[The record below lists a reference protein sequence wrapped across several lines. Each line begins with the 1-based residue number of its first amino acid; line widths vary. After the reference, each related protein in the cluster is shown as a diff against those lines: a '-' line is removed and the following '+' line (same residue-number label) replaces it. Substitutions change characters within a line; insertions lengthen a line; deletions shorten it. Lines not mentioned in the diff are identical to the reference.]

1 MKMSRK
7 KKPIPETPHNRQ
19 KNYILTE
26 GTPIPPLVDMG
37 VFTKEG
43 KVAAPMQ
50 HKYRQINRF
59 LEMIDDTLEER
70 KSLSVVDFGCG
81 KSYLTFVLYYFL
93 TEIKG
98 MDVQMV
104 GLDLKADVIANCNEV
119 AKRYGYSGLRF
130 ECGDIGGFA
139 AENRA
144 DMVIALHACD
154 TATDHALYHALK
166 MNAKMIFAAP
176 CCQHELNSQIK
187 TETLPLLTRHGV
199 IKERIAALMTDS
211 IRANL
216 VAAQGYRTQLMEFV
230 DLTHTPKNLLIRAVK
245 TQMPS
250 KARTMYKKEVEDL
263 CKAFNLEPLLYKL
276 LNQG

>member
-1 MKMSRK
+1 MDKFDK
-7 KKPIPETPHNRQ
+7 KHNRQ

-59 LEMIDDTLEER
+59 LEMIDDTLEEGLN
-70 KSLSVVDFGCG
+70 SLSVVDFGCG

-93 TEIKG
+93 TEIKKIKTN
-98 MDVQMV
+98 MV
-104 GLDLKADVIANCNEV
+104 GLDLKADVIANCQKIAE
-119 AKRYGYSGLRF
+119 KYGYQNLQF
-130 ECGDIGGFA
+130 MHGDIGAFA

-144 DMVIALHACD
+144 DMVISLHACD
-154 TATDHALYHALK
+154 TATDYALYHAIK

-187 TETLPLLTRHGV
+187 TTDLALITRYG
-199 IKERIAALMTDS
+199 IAKERFSALMTDS
-211 IRANL
+211 IRANI
-216 VAAQGYRTQLMEFV
+216 VASRGYRTQLMEFV
-230 DLTHTPKNLLIRAVK
+230 DLAHTPKNLLIRAVK
-245 TQMPS
+245 TKMPL
-250 KARTMYKKEVEDL
+250 KARNMYLQEVESL
-263 CKAFNLEPLLYKL
+263 CETFNLSPLLMNL
-276 LNQG
+276 LADTPVEHR